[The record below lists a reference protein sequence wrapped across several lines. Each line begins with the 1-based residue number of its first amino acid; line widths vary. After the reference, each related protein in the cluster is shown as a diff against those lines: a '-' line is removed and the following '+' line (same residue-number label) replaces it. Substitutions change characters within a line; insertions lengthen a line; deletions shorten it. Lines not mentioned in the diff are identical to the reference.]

1 MGKSTG
7 FLEYDRENNAAAE
20 PKARIKHYQEFH
32 LPLGEE
38 EAGSAVYGLRGSVL
52 PVGNDDEGDGFG
64 MSVK

>member
-32 LPLGEE
+32 LPLNEKERKRQG
-38 EAGSAVYGLRGSVL
+38 ARCM
-52 PVGNDDEGDGFG
+52 D
-64 MSVK
+64 